1 MAKPEDA
8 AKEFLKGLGAR
19 GRMPW
24 DEPVGERPAP
34 RKAAPAKSESKPA
47 DSDPIGSQ
55 VEAITKRNADI
66 AKRTRHLRGGSY

>member
-8 AKEFLKGLGAR
+8 AKQFLKGLGAR
-19 GRMPW
+19 ERMPW
-24 DEPVGERPAP
+24 DEPVGERPTT
-34 RKAAPAKSESKPA
+34 RKAAPAKAESKHA

-55 VEAITKRNADI
+55 VEAITKRNEDL